1 MTKGIL
7 KSQLLVVSATL
18 LAGIG
23 IGWVSRDISQPH
35 APPAVVTK
43 NASETNTA
51 RRSQSSSLFPETP
64 AGGESAFGSISKNTA
79 APSTEEARRAE
90 ANGILKRL
98 IAEMEGGDK
107 IDYRQLFKTL
117 GQLRDFGPAGI
128 AAIADY
134 LRSGEDL
141 VVASPGG
148 PGGSRGSTGRS
159 MSLRSM
165 LLNALGDMPP
175 SPELAAL
182 NLEVMKGTPLIEEAV
197 LAAYNLQRMAPGE
210 YKNAATER
218 VNWLLENLSSNSAV
232 NNTDAMQR
240 ELRYATQFASY
251 TGSAQTLALLSQ
263 QVNADPAMAR
273 MITSSL
279 RNFPGETQAATLASM
294 TSNPAASKE
303 IASNSRALTR
313 LDLSNNSVRGS
324 VADLFLNQMND
335 RAREDF
341 LETIARPDQYN
352 GRDGGSRLSYYR
364 EPSGGQQASAQPA
377 QNQATLQLLDQIG
390 TAIHTP
396 VLQQRYDEARQALT
410 TTTVAK

>member
-1 MTKGIL
+1 M
-7 KSQLLVVSATL
+7 

-23 IGWVSRDISQPH
+23 IGWMARDISQP
-35 APPAVVTK
+35 APPPAVIAK
-43 NASETNTA
+43 NASDPNA
-51 RRSQSSSLFPETP
+51 VRHAQSSSLFPEAP
-64 AGGESAFGSISKNTA
+64 ASSESVIGSNDKNTA
-79 APSTEEARRAE
+79 TPSSEEMRRAE
-90 ANGILKRL
+90 ANGVLKRL
-98 IAEMEGGDK
+98 IAEMEMGDK
-107 IDYRQLFKTL
+107 INYRQLYKTL
-117 GQLRDFGPAGI
+117 GQLRDFGSAGI
-128 AAIADY
+128 AVIADY

-141 VVASPGG
+141 VVAN
-148 PGGSRGSTGRS
+148 PGGSGGPRGSSGRT
-159 MSLRSM
+159 MSLRSL

-210 YKNAATER
+210 YKNAATQR
-218 VNWLLENLSSNSAV
+218 VNWLLENLSSNPALTSS
-232 NNTDAMQR
+232 DALQR

-294 TSNPAASKE
+294 TSNPAVSME
-303 IASNSRALTR
+303 IAANSRALTR

-324 VADLFLNQMND
+324 VANLFLNQMDD

-341 LETIARPDQYN
+341 LETIARPDQ
-352 GRDGGSRLSYYR
+352 GGWRDGGSRWSYYR
-364 EPSGGQQASAQPA
+364 DQGGQPASSVAQPA
-377 QNQATLQLLDQIG
+377 QNQATLQLLDQISA
-390 TAIHTP
+390 AIHTP
-396 VLQQRYDEARQALT
+396 VLQQRYDEARQALMT
-410 TTTVAK
+410 TAATVGK